1 MDLPGD
7 VFRVDMRIRD
17 QIRTKSELVICC
29 SSFNIRISIKSTTTS
44 LHDRLSRVNEIFE
57 R

>member
-7 VFRVDMRIRD
+7 VLRVDMRIRD